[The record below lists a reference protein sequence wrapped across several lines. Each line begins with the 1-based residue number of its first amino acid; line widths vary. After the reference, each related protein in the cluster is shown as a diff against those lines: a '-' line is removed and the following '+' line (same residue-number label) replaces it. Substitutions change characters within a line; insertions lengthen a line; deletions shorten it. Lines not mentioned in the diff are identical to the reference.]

1 MMPRPVDGYSKQS
14 VAGDL
19 AERVGFEP
27 TDPCGSTVFKTVAI
41 DHSATSPNNYYFS
54 GLAMIMPLT
63 ESKLRRVKEAS
74 VALATAF
81 HS

>member
-1 MMPRPVDGYSKQS
+1 
-14 VAGDL
+14 
-19 AERVGFEP
+19 
-27 TDPCGSTVFKTVAI
+27 
-41 DHSATSPNNYYFS
+41 
-54 GLAMIMPLT
+54 MIMPLT